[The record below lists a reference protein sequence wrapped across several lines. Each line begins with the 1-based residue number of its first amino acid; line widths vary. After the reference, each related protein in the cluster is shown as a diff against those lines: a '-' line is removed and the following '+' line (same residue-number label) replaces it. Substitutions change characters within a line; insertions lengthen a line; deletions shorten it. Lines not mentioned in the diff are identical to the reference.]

1 MIQTVK
7 TIIRWRDEDGC
18 VLGAI
23 RESEINLPKQ
33 GKRHFLRNEVCLFI
47 TTLIYENH
55 SVTKQPKRFKD
66 FALSAFN
73 PDRII
78 QIKARTKGSFL
89 NLKDDELKQFIINNN
104 IH

>member
-7 TIIRWRDEDGC
+7 TIIRWQDDDGC

-23 RESEINLPKQ
+23 RESQIELPKW
-33 GKRHFLRNEVCLFI
+33 GKRQFLRTEVSRFI
-47 TTLIYENH
+47 TSLIWDNH
-55 SVTKQPKRFKD
+55 TTTKQPKRFRE
-66 FALSAFN
+66 FAMCAFS

-78 QIKARTKGSFL
+78 QIKARTKGSFI
-89 NLKDDELKQFIINNN
+89 NLKDDELRQFIVSNN